1 MRISDWSSDVCS
13 SDLIVVGPDLPD
25 GFSYGSNVYDGPV
38 NFTYTSRQRGE
49 VDNYAVYLFDAMKLG
64 KFELNGGVR
73 YERSSGSRR
82 TGLGVTIPADYSDNP
97 FSYRI
102 GLVYNTVDALPL
114 YSAYGNSKTPYQY
127 TVNVPWPC
135 PTSE

>member
-82 TGLGVTIPADYSDNP
+82 TGLGVTIPAE
-97 FSYRI
+97 YRDRKSTR
-102 GLVYNTVDALPL
+102 L
-114 YSAYGNSKTPYQY
+114 NS
-127 TVNVPWPC
+127 
-135 PTSE
+135 SH